1 MTVSPRSPLRSPAP
15 NGTAPASLALRDVTA
30 QVRATTIRKVCAQLI
45 KDRQPKE
52 LPHSEMS
59 RVERGLQVMDAVR
72 HPRWNAQSSLNCP
85 DRALSRPSRATTG
98 PTMRNT
104 KPVSEASIQ
113 IVNPQHE
120 TAEGLVRDPD
130 RLTEPVW
137 ACRNNGMSVDVSPSQ
152 SMRRAPWG
160 KAGHLWVHGLL
171 IGTSEPT
178 HSRRS
183 VADRLTLRSRVMAVC
198 GGGDPVVVR
207 GRESRPHGEGDQ
219 VPGSFATKEE

>member
-1 MTVSPRSPLRSPAP
+1 MALRGMARPMTVSPRSPLRSRAP
-15 NGTAPASLALRDVTA
+15 GGTAPGSLDLRDVTA

-85 DRALSRPSRATTG
+85 DRALSRPSPATTG

-137 ACRNNGMSVDVSPSQ
+137 ACCNNGMSVDVSP
-152 SMRRAPWG
+152 P
-160 KAGHLWVHGLL
+160 
-171 IGTSEPT
+171 
-178 HSRRS
+178 RS
-183 VADRLTLRSRVMAVC
+183 LRDKEDRPAAEARS
-198 GGGDPVVVR
+198 
-207 GRESRPHGEGDQ
+207 
-219 VPGSFATKEE
+219 

>member
-1 MTVSPRSPLRSPAP
+1 MDR
-15 NGTAPASLALRDVTA
+15 ASLALRDVTA
-30 QVRATTIRKVCAQLI
+30 QGRATTIRKVCAQLI

-85 DRALSRPSRATTG
+85 DMALSRPSRATTG
-98 PTMRNT
+98 PMMRNT

-113 IVNPQHE
+113 NVNPHHE

-137 ACRNNGMSVDVSPSQ
+137 ACRNDGMSVDVSLLFVHHCAHHGPDKLPLPLLKHHQNHHRFSTRNYGV
-152 SMRRAPWG
+152 STT
-160 KAGHLWVHGLL
+160 LWDHVF
-171 IGTSEPT
+171 GTM
-178 HSRRS
+178 
-183 VADRLTLRSRVMAVC
+183 LR
-198 GGGDPVVVR
+198 
-207 GRESRPHGEGDQ
+207 
-219 VPGSFATKEE
+219 

>member
-1 MTVSPRSPLRSPAP
+1 MTAGPL
-15 NGTAPASLALRDVTA
+15 PASPKSPPRLPGPDGTVPGSLGLRDVTA

-85 DRALSRPSRATTG
+85 DMALSRRSRATSG
-98 PTMRNT
+98 PMMRNT

-113 IVNPQHE
+113 NVNPRYE
-120 TAEGLVRDPD
+120 TAEGVVRDPD

-137 ACRNNGMSVDVSPSQ
+137 ACRNNGMSIDISPSR

-160 KAGHLWVHGLL
+160 KAGHLSVHGLL

-178 HSRRS
+178 HRDNGASRSCRS
-183 VADRLTLRSRVMAVC
+183 AS
-198 GGGDPVVVR
+198 
-207 GRESRPHGEGDQ
+207 
-219 VPGSFATKEE
+219 GS

>member
-1 MTVSPRSPLRSPAP
+1 MGLV
-15 NGTAPASLALRDVTA
+15 SLALRDVAA

-45 KDRQPKE
+45 KNRQPKE

-85 DRALSRPSRATTG
+85 DTALSRRSRATAG
-98 PTMRNT
+98 PMMRNT

-113 IVNPQHE
+113 TVNLQHE

-137 ACRNNGMSVDVSPSQ
+137 ACRNNGMSVDVSPSE

-198 GGGDPVVVR
+198 GGEIP
-207 GRESRPHGEGDQ
+207 
-219 VPGSFATKEE
+219 

>member
-1 MTVSPRSPLRSPAP
+1 MTACPRSPSLSLAP
-15 NGTAPASLALRDVTA
+15 NGTVRASSVLRDVTA

-45 KDRQPKE
+45 KNRQPKE

-85 DRALSRPSRATTG
+85 DTALSRRSRATAG
-98 PTMRNT
+98 PMMRNT

-113 IVNPQHE
+113 TVNLQHE

-137 ACRNNGMSVDVSPSQ
+137 ACRNNGMSIDVSPSS

-160 KAGHLWVHGLL
+160 KAGHLRVHGLL

-183 VADRLTLRSRVMAVC
+183 VADRLTLRSRVMAGC

-219 VPGSFATKEE
+219 VPDSFATKEE

>member
-1 MTVSPRSPLRSPAP
+1 MER
-15 NGTAPASLALRDVTA
+15 TALFLRDVVA
-30 QVRATTIRKVCAQLI
+30 RARATTIRNFRAQLI
-45 KDRQPKE
+45 NDRQPKE
-52 LPHSEMS
+52 LPRSEMS

-85 DRALSRPSRATTG
+85 DTALSRPSRATAG

-104 KPVSEASIQ
+104 KPVSEAPMQ
-113 IVNPQHE
+113 TENPRHE

-130 RLTEPVW
+130 RLTKPVW
-137 ACRNNGMSVDVSPSQ
+137 ACRNNGMSIDVSPSS

-160 KAGHLWVHGLL
+160 KAGHLRVHGLL

-178 HSRRS
+178 HSRRL
-183 VADRLTLRSRVMAVC
+183 VANRLTLRSRVMAGC
-198 GGGDPVVVR
+198 GGGGPVVVR

-219 VPGSFATKEE
+219 VHRSLAAKEE

>member
-1 MTVSPRSPLRSPAP
+1 LRSLAP
-15 NGTAPASLALRDVTA
+15 GGTVPASLALRDVTT
-30 QVRATTIRKVCAQLI
+30 QVRTTITRNDRAQLI
-45 KDRQPKE
+45 NNRQPKM

-59 RVERGLQVMDAVR
+59 RVERGLQVVDVVR
-72 HPRWNAQSSLNCP
+72 DPRWNAQSSLNCP
-85 DRALSRPSRATTG
+85 DTALSRPSRATTG
-98 PTMRNT
+98 PMMRNT
-104 KPVSEASIQ
+104 KLVTEAPTQ
-113 IVNPQHE
+113 TVNPRHE
-120 TAEGLVRDPD
+120 TAEGLVCDPD

-137 ACRNNGMSVDVSPSQ
+137 AYRNNDMSIDVSPSS

-160 KAGHLWVHGLL
+160 KAGHLTVQGLL

-198 GGGDPVVVR
+198 GGGGPVVVR
-207 GRESRPHGEGDQ
+207 CRESRPHGEGDQ

>member
-1 MTVSPRSPLRSPAP
+1 MAGPMTAFPGSLLPLPAP
-15 NGTAPASLALRDVTA
+15 TGMDRASLALRDVTA

-85 DRALSRPSRATTG
+85 DTALSRPSRATTG
-98 PTMRNT
+98 PMMRNT
-104 KPVSEASIQ
+104 KPVTEAPIQ
-113 IVNPQHE
+113 NANPRHE
-120 TAEGLVRDPD
+120 TAEGSVRDPD

-137 ACRNNGMSVDVSPSQ
+137 ACRNNGMSVDVSPSP

-198 GGGDPVVVR
+198 GGGDPVVCAGQR
-207 GRESRPHGEGDQ
+207 MNQEG
-219 VPGSFATKEE
+219 

>member
-1 MTVSPRSPLRSPAP
+1 MVLPGMARPMTAFPRSLLPSPAP
-15 NGTAPASLALRDVTA
+15 SGTAPASSVLRDVTA

-85 DRALSRPSRATTG
+85 DMALSRPSRATTG
-98 PTMRNT
+98 PMMRNT

-130 RLTEPVW
+130 RLTEPV
-137 ACRNNGMSVDVSPSQ
+137 A
-152 SMRRAPWG
+152 
-160 KAGHLWVHGLL
+160 
-171 IGTSEPT
+171 I
-178 HSRRS
+178 
-183 VADRLTLRSRVMAVC
+183 VADLKVGRHDLLKMRMPDYAYPARESPVHNERCTPGSGTGAGET
-198 GGGDPVVVR
+198 GGGNPDSGASPPR
-207 GRESRPHGEGDQ
+207 SLRDKLDRSAMEAGL
-219 VPGSFATKEE
+219 

>member
-1 MTVSPRSPLRSPAP
+1 MECAEQSELSGHGAVSP
-15 NGTAPASLALRDVTA
+15 
-30 QVRATTIRKVCAQLI
+30 
-45 KDRQPKE
+45 
-52 LPHSEMS
+52 
-59 RVERGLQVMDAVR
+59 
-72 HPRWNAQSSLNCP
+72 
-85 DRALSRPSRATTG
+85 
-98 PTMRNT
+98 
-104 KPVSEASIQ
+104 KPGYHRTYDEEYEAVSEASIQ

-137 ACRNNGMSVDVSPSQ
+137 TCRNNGMSVDVSPSQ

-219 VPGSFATKEE
+219 VPGSFATNEE